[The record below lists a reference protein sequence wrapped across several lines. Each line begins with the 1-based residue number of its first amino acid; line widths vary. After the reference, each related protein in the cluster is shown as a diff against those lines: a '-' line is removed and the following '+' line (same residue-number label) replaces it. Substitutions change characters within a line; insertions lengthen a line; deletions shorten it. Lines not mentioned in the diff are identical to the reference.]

1 MAATTDKV
9 NTQGVATPPNTKLTE
24 MLVVFQDLFNTH
36 KRFQLMDPVDVLAKI
51 IDEPGNSE
59 EILRFIDSYLWPP
72 DYENA
77 RKGMAVMAILG
88 YMIARGE
95 AKMKNLVLG

>member
-1 MAATTDKV
+1 MAATDQV
-9 NTQGVATPPNTKLTE
+9 AMNGAATPPNTKLTE
-24 MLVVFQDLFNTH
+24 MLVVFQDLFRQYP
-36 KRFQLMDPVDVLAKI
+36 RFQLMDPVDVLARI
-51 IDEPGNSE
+51 IDEPINRK

-72 DYENA
+72 DYDNA

-95 AKMKNLVLG
+95 SKIKNLVLG